1 VRCPAQG
8 RHSGDRQLPLQR
20 RREHRYHENWS
31 ARSDGRF
38 APTRGSSRS
47 VGPEHRSGDGG
58 AVSDARYEPVILGVM
73 KTAISLTD
81 TTFQRVES
89 AAKRLG
95 VSRSEF
101 FARAAE
107 RWLNDLDDDQTTAAI
122 DRAIAETSTDTAFTD
137 AAATALAQSDR
148 V

>member
-1 VRCPAQG
+1 VLPTSLGVAQKHPIIRSERRARTKRQPGRGCPA
-8 RHSGDRQLPLQR
+8 
-20 RREHRYHENWS
+20 
-31 ARSDGRF
+31 
-38 APTRGSSRS
+38 
-47 VGPEHRSGDGG
+47 GDGG
-58 AVSDARYEPVILGVM
+58 AVSVVRYELVILGVI

-89 AAKRLG
+89 AARRLG

-107 RWLNDLDDDQTTAAI
+107 RWLNDLEDDQTTAAI
-122 DRAIAETSTDTAFTD
+122 DRAIAETSTDTEFTD

>member
-1 VRCPAQG
+1 
-8 RHSGDRQLPLQR
+8 
-20 RREHRYHENWS
+20 
-31 ARSDGRF
+31 
-38 APTRGSSRS
+38 
-47 VGPEHRSGDGG
+47 
-58 AVSDARYEPVILGVM
+58 M

-122 DRAIAETSTDTAFTD
+122 DRAIAETSTDTEFTD

>member
-1 VRCPAQG
+1 VRDDGVDELDQIVGEPYCNLFGHTRMVPLRDARSPG
-8 RHSGDRQLPLQR
+8 STSGSHSTETSVGDR
-20 RREHRYHENWS
+20 
-31 ARSDGRF
+31 
-38 APTRGSSRS
+38 
-47 VGPEHRSGDGG
+47 G

-73 KTAISLTD
+73 KTAISLSD

-89 AAKRLG
+89 AARRLG

-137 AAATALAQSDR
+137 AAAAVLAQSDR